1 MVHRIRSIKGD
12 PLQGDRSGDGNFVGA
27 SSREPGDEI
36 ERAME
41 WLLRRE
47 AEPSNAALEGDFQ
60 RWLEQSDSHRR
71 AYASVQATWAD
82 LGKLPVQA
90 TGTETAAKVVRLP
103 RRSPPRR
110 RWLAAAAAVAA
121 ACLLLV
127 AFPVLHRHLMADYT
141 TGVAE
146 LREVVLP
153 DGSVV
158 DLDAGSALAVDY
170 GEGDR
175 RVTLLSGQAF
185 FRVTRDTQRP
195 FSVLA
200 RDVSVVVTGTSFEVG
215 KTATT
220 VDVAVQSGSVE
231 VLRNG
236 KRLGDALAMGDRLV
250 IGRDHRTV
258 QRERA
263 SPDSVAAWRSR
274 RLVVVDGS
282 FGDIVETLARHLPGI
297 VLVADRSLSRQ
308 AITGVF
314 DLAQPVDALRTLAE
328 SQKAMVSEITP
339 YLIVVTR
346 R

>member
-1 MVHRIRSIKGD
+1 MET
-12 PLQGDRSGDGNFVGA
+12 FVGD
-27 SSREPGDEI
+27 STREQGDEI

-47 AEPSNAALEGDFQ
+47 TERGNAALERDFQ
-60 RWLEQSDSHRR
+60 QWLEQSDSHRK

-82 LGKLPVQA
+82 LGKLPVQSPGMEA
-90 TGTETAAKVVRLP
+90 TANVVRLQVP
-103 RRSPPRR
+103 ASRRV
-110 RWLAAAAAVAA
+110 RWFAAAAAVAA
-121 ACLLLV
+121 ACFLFV

-158 DLDAGSALAVDY
+158 DLDAGSAIAVDY
-170 GEGDR
+170 RDR
-175 RVTLLSGQAF
+175 GRRITLLSGQAF

-200 RDVSVVVTGTSFEVG
+200 GDVSVVVTGTSFGVA

-220 VDVAVQSGSVE
+220 VNVAVQSGSVE
-231 VLRNG
+231 VLRYG
-236 KRLGDALAMGDRLV
+236 YPLSHALTVGDRLV
-250 IGRDHRTV
+250 VDRTHHSV
-258 QRERA
+258 QRERTA
-263 SPDSVAAWRSR
+263 PDSVAAWRLR

-282 FGDIVETLARHLPGI
+282 FGDIVETLGRHLPGALI
-297 VLVADRSLSRQ
+297 VADRSLNRQ

-314 DLAQPVDALRTLAE
+314 DLTQPVDALRTLAE
-328 SQKAMVSEITP
+328 SQKAVVTEITP
-339 YLIVVTR
+339 YLLIVSR

>member
-1 MVHRIRSIKGD
+1 MET
-12 PLQGDRSGDGNFVGA
+12 FVGA
-27 SSREPGDEI
+27 STREQGDEI

-47 AEPSNAALEGDFQ
+47 TERGNPTLEGDFQ
-60 RWLEQSDSHRR
+60 RWLEQAESHRK

-82 LGKLPVQA
+82 LGKLPVQES
-90 TGTETAAKVVRLP
+90 GMETAGNVVRLP
-103 RRSPPRR
+103 VRASRRV
-110 RWLAAAAAVAA
+110 RWFAAAAAVAA
-121 ACLLLV
+121 ACVLFV

-158 DLDAGSALAVDY
+158 DLDAGSAIAVDY
-170 GEGDR
+170 GDRDR
-175 RVTLLSGQAF
+175 RITLLSGQAF
-185 FRVTRDTQRP
+185 FQVTRDTQRP

-200 RDVSVVVTGTSFEVG
+200 GEVTVVVTGTSFGVG

-220 VDVAVQSGSVE
+220 VDVAVRSGSVE

-236 KRLGDALAMGDRLV
+236 ERLSDALAMGDRLV
-250 IGRDHRTV
+250 LGRTEQSV
-258 QRERA
+258 QRERMA
-263 SPDSVAAWRSR
+263 PDSVASWRSR
-274 RLVVVDGS
+274 RLVVVDSS
-282 FGDIVETLARHLPGI
+282 FGDIVETLGRHLPGAL
-297 VLVADRSLSRQ
+297 VVADRSLNRQ

-314 DLAQPVDALRTLAE
+314 DLTQPLDALRTLAA
-328 SQKAMVSEITP
+328 SQKATVTEVTP
-339 YLIVVTR
+339 YLLIVSR

>member
-1 MVHRIRSIKGD
+1 MRVPTAGMET
-12 PLQGDRSGDGNFVGA
+12 FVGA
-27 SSREPGDEI
+27 STREQGDEI

-47 AEPSNAALEGDFQ
+47 TERGNATLEGDFQ
-60 RWLEQSDSHRR
+60 RWLEQSESHRK
-71 AYASVQATWAD
+71 AYASVQSTWAD

-90 TGTETAAKVVRLP
+90 PGIETADNVVRLP
-103 RRSPPRR
+103 VRASRRG
-110 RWLAAAAAVAA
+110 RWFAVAAAVAA
-121 ACLLLV
+121 ACVLFV

-158 DLDAGSALAVDY
+158 DLDAGSAIAVDY
-170 GEGDR
+170 GDRDR
-175 RVTLLSGQAF
+175 RITLLSGQAF
-185 FRVTRDTQRP
+185 FQVTRDTQRP

-200 RDVSVVVTGTSFEVG
+200 GEVTVVVTGTSFGVG

-220 VDVAVQSGSVE
+220 VDVAVRSGSVE

-236 KRLGDALAMGDRLV
+236 ERLSDALAMGDRLV
-250 IGRDHRTV
+250 FGRTEQFV
-258 QRERA
+258 QRERMA
-263 SPDSVAAWRSR
+263 PDSVASWRSR
-274 RLVVVDGS
+274 RLVVVDSS
-282 FGDIVETLARHLPGI
+282 FGDIVETLGRHLPGAL
-297 VLVADRSLSRQ
+297 VVADRSLNRQ

-314 DLAQPVDALRTLAE
+314 DLTQPLDALRTLAA
-328 SQKAMVSEITP
+328 SQKATVTEVTP
-339 YLIVVTR
+339 YLLIVSR

>member
-1 MVHRIRSIKGD
+1 MET
-12 PLQGDRSGDGNFVGA
+12 FVGA
-27 SSREPGDEI
+27 STREQGDEI

-47 AEPSNAALEGDFQ
+47 TEPGNATLERDFQ
-60 RWLEQSDSHRR
+60 RWLEQSDSHRK

-82 LGKLPVQA
+82 LGKLPVQES
-90 TGTETAAKVVRLP
+90 GMETAGNVVRLP
-103 RRSPPRR
+103 VRASRRV
-110 RWLAAAAAVAA
+110 RWFAAAAAVAA
-121 ACLLLV
+121 ACVLFV

-158 DLDAGSALAVDY
+158 DLDAGSAIAVDY
-170 GEGDR
+170 GDRDR
-175 RVTLLSGQAF
+175 RITLLSGQAF
-185 FRVTRDTQRP
+185 FQVTRDTQRP

-200 RDVSVVVTGTSFEVG
+200 GEVTVVVTGTSFGVG

-220 VDVAVQSGSVE
+220 VDVSVQSGSVE

-236 KRLGDALAMGDRLV
+236 ERLSDALTMGDRLV
-250 IGRDHRTV
+250 IGRTHPSV
-258 QRERA
+258 ERERIAPDAVA
-263 SPDSVAAWRSR
+263 SWRSR
-274 RLVVVDGS
+274 RLVVVDSS
-282 FGDIVETLARHLPGI
+282 FGDIVETLGRHLPGAL
-297 VLVADRSLSRQ
+297 VVADRSLNRQ

-314 DLAQPVDALRTLAE
+314 DLTQPVDALRTLAA
-328 SQKAMVSEITP
+328 SQKATVTEVTP
-339 YLIVVTR
+339 YLLIVSR

>member
-1 MVHRIRSIKGD
+1 M
-12 PLQGDRSGDGNFVGA
+12 GA
-27 SSREPGDEI
+27 STREQGDEI

-47 AEPSNAALEGDFQ
+47 TERGNPALEGDFQ
-60 RWLEQSDSHRR
+60 RWLEQSESHRK
-71 AYASVQATWAD
+71 AYASVQSTWAE

-90 TGTETAAKVVRLP
+90 PGIETAGNVVRLP
-103 RRSPPRR
+103 VRSPRR
-110 RWLAAAAAVAA
+110 LRWFAAAAAVAA
-121 ACLLLV
+121 ACVLFV

-146 LREVVLP
+146 LREVILP

-158 DLDAGSALAVDY
+158 DLDAGSAIAVDY
-170 GEGDR
+170 GDSDR

-185 FRVTRDTQRP
+185 FQVTRDTQRP

-200 RDVSVVVTGTSFEVG
+200 GDVTVVVTGTSFGVG

-236 KRLGDALAMGDRLV
+236 ERLSDALAMGDRLV
-250 IGRDHRTV
+250 VGRTLQSV
-258 QRERA
+258 QRERTAPDAVA
-263 SPDSVAAWRSR
+263 SWRSR
-274 RLVVVDGS
+274 RLAVVDSS
-282 FGDIVETLARHLPGI
+282 FGDIVETLGRHLPGAL
-297 VLVADRSLSRQ
+297 VVADRTLNRQ

-314 DLAQPVDALRTLAE
+314 DLTQPVDALRTLAA
-328 SQKAMVSEITP
+328 SQKATVTEVTP
-339 YLIVVTR
+339 YLLIVSR

>member
-1 MVHRIRSIKGD
+1 MES
-12 PLQGDRSGDGNFVGA
+12 FVGA
-27 SSREPGDEI
+27 SAREQGDEI

-47 AEPSNAALEGDFQ
+47 TEPGNASLEGDFQ
-60 RWLEQSDSHRR
+60 RWLAQSEANRT
-71 AYASVQATWAD
+71 AYASVLSTWAE
-82 LGKLPVQA
+82 LGKLP
-90 TGTETAAKVVRLP
+90 TASPAGEQTAGRVVPLP
-103 RRSPPRR
+103 VRKPQRA
-110 RWLAAAAAVAA
+110 RWFAAAAVAA
-121 ACLLLV
+121 ACMLFV
-127 AFPVLHRHLMADYT
+127 AFPMLQKHLMADYT

-158 DLDAGSALAVDY
+158 DLDAGSAIAVDY

-175 RVTLLSGQAF
+175 RITLLSGQAF

-200 RDVSVVVTGTSFEVG
+200 GDVSVVVTGTSFEVG
-215 KTATT
+215 KTAST

-236 KRLGDALAMGDRLV
+236 KRLSEALAMGDRLV
-250 IGRDHRTV
+250 VDRNDKSVRPDRTAP
-258 QRERA
+258 ESIA
-263 SPDSVAAWRSR
+263 SWRSR
-274 RLVVVDGS
+274 RLVVVDSS
-282 FGDIVETLARHLPGI
+282 FGDIVETLGRHLPGAL
-297 VLVADRSLSRQ
+297 VVADRSLNRQ

-314 DLAQPVDALRTLAE
+314 DLTQPVDALRTLAA
-328 SQKAMVSEITP
+328 SQNATVTEVTP
-339 YLIVVTR
+339 YLLIVSR